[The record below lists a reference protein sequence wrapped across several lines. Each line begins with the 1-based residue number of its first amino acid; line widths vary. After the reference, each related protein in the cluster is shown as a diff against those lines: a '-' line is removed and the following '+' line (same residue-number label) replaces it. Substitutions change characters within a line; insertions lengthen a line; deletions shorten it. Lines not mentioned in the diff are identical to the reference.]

1 MNKSPHL
8 AAVALLA
15 SLTAFPARAADPALT
30 IYNQGFAVLR
40 ETVPLELKAGVNEL
54 RHSGVTAQVEADS
67 VILRDPAGKAALQ
80 ILEQNY
86 RNDPVSQELLLSLFE
101 GKTLD
106 FVVHEP
112 QKPDRVIPGKII
124 RGGYVP
130 GGEAVQPIIEVE
142 GKLQF
147 SLPGEPRFPT
157 LGADTQLKPA
167 LSWKLNAPAA
177 AKIDAELAYITGGLT
192 WEASYNIV
200 APEAE
205 DVIDLVGWITM
216 KNGSG
221 ATFTNAKIKLM
232 AGDVNKVQPQ
242 PPGAPRAEMAV
253 AMAMAADA
261 PVVTEK
267 VFDEF
272 HLYTLARPATLRDKE
287 TKQVEFTRA
296 TGVQATRLFIYDPIM
311 KEHGWHPGNHVGGD
325 EGYGVTSSKKVQ
337 VYREFKN
344 SAANK
349 LGIPLPKGRV
359 RFYSQ
364 DDDRQLEFVGENNID
379 HTAKDELVRLY
390 IGDSFDLVGER
401 RRVDFQV
408 NEGNHRASETFEIKL
423 RNRKKK
429 PAEIRV
435 VEHLY
440 RWSNWTIKEKSQDFT
455 KTDAQTIEFK
465 VPLKPDEEKTVTYKV
480 NYTW

>member
-1 MNKSPHL
+1 MNMKSL
-8 AAVALLA
+8 IFLFAIAAP
-15 SLTAFPARAADPALT
+15 AFAADPALT
-30 IYNQGFAVLR
+30 IYNQNFAVLR
-40 ETVPLELKAGVNEL
+40 ETVPLELKAGVNDV
-54 RHSGVTAQVEADS
+54 RFAGVTAQVEADS
-67 VILRDPAGKAALQ
+67 VILRDPAGKVPLQ

-101 GKTLD
+101 GQTLD
-106 FVVHEP
+106 FVVHEA
-112 QKPDRVIPGKII
+112 QKPDRVIAGKVV
-124 RGGYVP
+124 RSGYVP

-177 AKIDAELAYITGGLT
+177 AKLDAELAYITGGLT

-200 APEAE
+200 APEAN

-216 KNGSG
+216 KNTSG
-221 ATFTNAKIKLM
+221 ATFANAKIKLM
-232 AGDVNKVQPQ
+232 AGNVNKVQPDQ
-242 PPGAPRAEMAV
+242 PVMEMAE
-253 AMAMAADA
+253 AASVTGGAAPA

-267 VFDEF
+267 AFDEF

-287 TKQVEFTRA
+287 TKQVEFLRA
-296 TGVQATRLFIYDPIM
+296 SGVKATRLCIYDPIM
-311 KEHGWHPGNHVGGD
+311 KDHGWQPGNNVGED
-325 EGYGVTSSKKVQ
+325 ADYGTTSSKKVA

-344 SAANK
+344 SEANQ
-349 LGIPLPKGRV
+349 LGLPLPKGRV

-364 DDDRQLEFVGENNID
+364 DEDRQLEFVGENNID
-379 HTAKDELVRLY
+379 HTPKDELVRLY
-390 IGDSFDLVGER
+390 VGDSFDLVGER
-401 RRVDFQV
+401 KRVDFKV
-408 NEGNHRASETFEIKL
+408 NEANHWANETFEIKL
-423 RNRKKK
+423 RNRKKQ

-440 RWSNWTIKEKSQDFT
+440 RWSNWTIKEKSQAFE

-465 VPLKPDEEKTVTYKV
+465 VALKPDEEKVVTYKV
-480 NYTW
+480 HYTW